1 MKANTLLKKVN
12 LTDSIWYSA
21 IKHSWLTCQIF
32 LKSGEAEFIKVFFPH
47 PYQIQ
52 VSHTHIFPSFS
63 AVTSSVTVA
72 DIVLRALSPLCT
84 DQPKVCHIYTPT
96 ITSAGPPSYPV
107 VLKIMIMSQFCT
119 NFSTFIISKLA
130 IHILPFTVKFGW
142 CLSCYS
148 LHVQDFTARL
158 QDLLKNFLTI
168 LNSSFITLLLS
179 SGHFTFPLY
188 F

>member
-1 MKANTLLKKVN
+1 M
-12 LTDSIWYSA
+12 
-21 IKHSWLTCQIF
+21 
-32 LKSGEAEFIKVFFPH
+32 FFPH

-72 DIVLRALSPLCT
+72 DIVLRALLPLST
-84 DQPKVCHIYTPT
+84 DQTKVCHIYTLT

-130 IHILPFTVKFGW
+130 IPILPFTVKFGW

-148 LHVQDFTARL
+148 LHVQDFIARL
-158 QDLLKNFLTI
+158 QDLLKGLLTI
-168 LNSSFITLLLS
+168 LNSSFITLLLFFWPL
-179 SGHFTFPLY
+179 HFSTLFLNY
-188 F
+188 RATLASYCSDHKNCYY